1 MSIRHAVVGTT
12 LGDLTLVAS
21 GDALAGV
28 YFPHHWT
35 RPDRTTLGD
44 EVPAEGD
51 PVLTQAAAELH
62 EYLAGARRTFD
73 VPLVLDG
80 DDFQQRVWALLTEI
94 PYGATTTYGE
104 LAARLGDKTLA
115 QKVGQAVGQNPV
127 CVVVPCHRVVGKG
140 GKLAGY
146 AGGLRRKQLLL
157 DLEEPSEVRLF

>member
-51 PVLTQAAAELH
+51 PVLTRAATELH
-62 EYLAGARRTFD
+62 EYLAGTRRTFD
-73 VPLVLDG
+73 VPLALDG
-80 DDFQQRVWALLTEI
+80 DDFQQRVWALLAEI
-94 PYGATTTYGE
+94 PYGTTTTYGE
-104 LAARLGDKTLA
+104 LAVALGKPLTA
-115 QKVGQAVGQNPV
+115 SRAVGLANGKNPISII
-127 CVVVPCHRVVGKG
+127 VPCHRVIGASG
-140 GKLAGY
+140 SLTGY
-146 AGGLRRKQLLL
+146 GGGLSRKQQLL
-157 DLEEPSEVRLF
+157 DLERGDALF

>member
-51 PVLTQAAAELH
+51 PVLTQAAAERVR
-62 EYLAGARRTFD
+62 AGGPVTLRAGGPGHRNPGRVRHRPPLGWGEPGRRHTARRHTGSG
-73 VPLVLDG
+73 VHG
-80 DDFQQRVWALLTEI
+80 D
-94 PYGATTTYGE
+94 
-104 LAARLGDKTLA
+104 
-115 QKVGQAVGQNPV
+115 
-127 CVVVPCHRVVGKG
+127 
-140 GKLAGY
+140 
-146 AGGLRRKQLLL
+146 
-157 DLEEPSEVRLF
+157 